1 MQPGREPGIS
11 AECSNLAKQ
20 LKEHLLRHI
29 LGVSWV
35 PEHSQTNAVY
45 MLAVRPVQVFESLC
59 VAVLGTL
66 NGFLCSQTEL
76 CWFRDGPC
84 RAHLTFGVGQIHNY
98 APFSF
103 VRSCTCV
110 RLELAELWQKF
121 VAGTVNCYEV
131 LGLRRFSFE
140 FLTQP
145 QNMVVDRAG
154 ARIVFVTPHFIE
166 QFVARNHSSWI
177 LNKVFQSLK
186 LHCRH
191 RNRLSSM
198 ERGHLGKIYPHIAEA
213 ILALWV
219 ELLPEAVRESQVL
232 CFHGVFRGLGRDDL
246 GREGLISNQ
255 ALRYQDDDWQKLR
268 GSSNFPQ
275 ACYGRE
281 IEGKCLQKFWLSR
294 RLAGLRNRTI

>member
-29 LGVSWV
+29 LGVNWV
-35 PEHSQTNAVY
+35 PEHSHTNAVY
-45 MLAVRPVQVFESLC
+45 MPAVRPVQIFESRC
-59 VAVLGTL
+59 VAILGTL
-66 NGFLCSQTEL
+66 NRFLCSQTERW
-76 CWFRDGPC
+76 CFRGGRC
-84 RAHLTFGVGQIHNY
+84 RAHLIFAVSQLHNY
-98 APFSF
+98 APFWL

-121 VAGTVNCYEV
+121 VAGPVNCYEV

-154 ARIVFVTPHFIE
+154 ARIVFVAPHFIE
-166 QFVARNHSSWI
+166 QFVARNHSSRI
-177 LNKVFQSLK
+177 LNQVFQSLK

-191 RNRLSSM
+191 RNRLSFT
-198 ERGHLGKIYPHIAEA
+198 ERGHLRKIYPHLTEDR
-213 ILALWV
+213 LALRVWFL
-219 ELLPEAVRESQVL
+219 ELSQEAAWQSKVPS
-232 CFHGVFRGLGRDDL
+232 FHGVVRGLGRADL
-246 GREGLISNQ
+246 ARASLISNQ
-255 ALRYQDDDWQKLR
+255 TLRYQDDDWQKLR

-275 ACYGRE
+275 ACNG
-281 IEGKCLQKFWLSR
+281 
-294 RLAGLRNRTI
+294 